1 MLFRPAPIVL
11 LAALALAPGAALAKD
26 ATVSPLVS
34 KGVDPLMVLNL
45 TSLIASELDFMG
57 TYGSVKQ
64 LDKMPPEMNAD
75 CLKSGPCLAKV
86 GAANQSEVVLAG
98 SVALVG
104 NKLDLTLVLADGGR
118 ILRTNRYSVPNQ
130 PSVIADAMGTYVKE
144 VVTGQN
150 QAKAAAEDDTTAA
163 GSVTSASMFE
173 DEEDD
178 MPIAGAGTSRRIPT
192 PDEGSREL
200 EDEVD
205 PEEEAEKAAAAA
217 AAEKRA
223 AAETAAAAA
232 AAKKAA
238 EERRLAAERKAAED
252 RRLAEQAAREAE
264 AERQAALA
272 AAAAAEKKA
281 AAERARAAALAAAA
295 KKAPAEDPEEA
306 GDEEVVISRSKGVV
320 LQLDEDPEAEEDYE
334 EEAPPKPVAKPKP
347 KPSYEDEEEAPK
359 PKPKPRPTYDEEE
372 EDEGGD
378 GYGEEEE
385 EEERPKPKA
394 RPSYEEDDDDR
405 YSKNTSKGGK
415 KNKENLPDSGV
426 TARAGYHKFQSLN
439 FVTYG
444 GEARYVSPKRVAAVG
459 GIEFQSVKRNI
470 PEKFWVPGQPT
481 QEWNTITVLNFGA
494 QYLFGKEKVH
504 PFIGADAVLIPGF
517 VDEEG
522 GGMVGGVRLRGG
534 LDIMAAD
541 HFGISLNVGLGYL
554 GGGDQ
559 LTQVDEGFQ
568 SGAAS
573 PAFNVGT
580 VFTF

>member
-1 MLFRPAPIVL
+1 MHFRPAPLVL

-75 CLKSGPCLAKV
+75 CLKSGPCLGKV

-223 AAETAAAAA
+223 AAE
-232 AAKKAA
+232 
-238 EERRLAAERKAAED
+238 
-252 RRLAEQAAREAE
+252 
-264 AERQAALA
+264 
-272 AAAAAEKKA
+272 KA
-281 AAERARAAALAAAA
+281 AAAAAA

-415 KNKENLPDSGV
+415 KSKENLPDSGV